1 MKEWNEHRNEC
12 ASIYDRKWSE
22 MEATRNIFDGIV
34 GGMTIDQLKIEK
46 EKWERGGFIGGK
58 DELLNRWIGEQSQ
71 YRQEMLEDVMENHR
85 EWAKDEAEQ
94 TFKYTVI
101 VDELNRRISEKT
113 VNGLLKDLGQPFL
126 SRIGWTEKDTEELT
140 ELVETL

>member
-12 ASIYDRKWSE
+12 ALIYDRKWSE
-22 MEATRNIFDGIV
+22 MEAVKDIFDGIV

-71 YRQEMLEDVMENHR
+71 YYPEKLEDAMANHR
-85 EWAKDEAEQ
+85 EWAEDEAEQ

-113 VNGLLKDLGQPFL
+113 VNDLLSECGRPFL
-126 SRIGWTEKDTEELT
+126 NRIEWTEKDTEELT